1 LFRFRPAAA
10 AVGEVAAASR
20 AESGVPDLH
29 DPPVLAAEVEVVA
42 AVAAA
47 ARDGTRAEP
56 VRCVALARFA
66 VRARFAAPGNPSS
79 SVRFE

>member
-10 AVGEVAAASR
+10 AAVAAAASR
-20 AESGVPDLH
+20 AESAAPDRH
-29 DPPVLAAEVEVVA
+29 DPPLLAEEVAA
-42 AVAAA
+42 AVAEAA